1 MKESVLTATYGANIP
16 TFFSGIKKVL
26 DVGGGDGRRCA
37 EEFYPGSEITVLDLK
52 NGYDVMKKGLPRDH
66 WDVILANHFIEHVS
80 DPDYFLK
87 ECWNVMVPSHTVL
100 DIGTPNLTAWFN
112 RALFL
117 FGYVPHS
124 VELSRVHNVG
134 KAFDWNEE
142 ELGGHVYVYSVPA
155 LVQLL
160 TKFGFKITSVT
171 GEASTFPCNPV
182 IKIVDRAMTALSPNL
197 ASAFRIKC
205 LV

>member
-1 MKESVLTATYGANIP
+1 MTSFANTQ

-26 DVGGGDGRRCA
+26 DVGGGDGQRCA
-37 EEFYPGSEITVLDLK
+37 EEFYPNSEITVLDLK
-52 NGYDVMKKGLPRDH
+52 NGYDVMKKGLPRGH

-80 DPDYFLK
+80 DPDFFLK
-87 ECWNVMVPSHTVL
+87 ECWNTMVPGHTVL

-117 FGYVPHS
+117 LGYVPHS

-142 ELGGHVYVYSVPA
+142 ELGGHVYVHSVPS

-160 TKFGFKITSVT
+160 TKHKFKIISVK

-182 IKIVDRAMTALSPNL
+182 IRMVDRTMTALSPNL
-197 ASAFRIKC
+197 ASAFRVKC